1 MKNFHVFILTLFII
15 CVIPVTTANSQIDD
29 VITGPEVSN
38 DGLKTIEKLSDP
50 RASAYLIIRN
60 SNDELVGISHVH
72 ANRYLDSN
80 ILQLFLDNYETIE
93 KVSIENQKY
102 EMKKIEVL
110 ENTQEEHCSF
120 ERTFLPCYYYGFS
133 SGLGITGTIDDEYFT
148 KFGFKGLTHSYIV
161 EVNDTVNI
169 NWNIL
174 WPKN

>member
-38 DGLKTIEKLSDP
+38 EGLKTIEKLSDP

-80 ILQLFLDNYETIE
+80 RYVGVLSGNNASHRYNLFLLLVVFDA
-93 KVSIENQKY
+93 
-102 EMKKIEVL
+102 
-110 ENTQEEHCSF
+110 
-120 ERTFLPCYYYGFS
+120 
-133 SGLGITGTIDDEYFT
+133 
-148 KFGFKGLTHSYIV
+148 
-161 EVNDTVNI
+161 
-169 NWNIL
+169 
-174 WPKN
+174 